1 MKKDDK
7 KTTPSEVKETALT
20 EKKSGESPQ
29 MAVLSER
36 LNLPSIVK
44 PITPHVG
51 ANTNLNLSNRYMS
64 VTGTFGIGA
73 FVCMA
78 WTGYCFVTK
87 RPWMRPLLVT
97 AAFGATYGVLE
108 YKDNKLNAKTAKKES
123 SGENK
128 NGTPANNTPKNG
140 TPKPFELKTYSQL
153 NDGTISNPDV
163 WFVEGFVAIGLVNW
177 LLAGAGVGKSIFM
190 VQIAVAVSSG
200 TRIEFLP
207 QDNHIPRKTQVVFYR
222 IEVFANEYSGKYG
235 DGKMLEESGIKW
247 RDRNDLN
254 APNYQGLIDDLK
266 HMVETI
272 SEDTLVCIDPAT
284 KLSDF
289 DPGKFAEDAEN
300 TMERA
305 KEKGLRLSFLCSAH
319 LDEIAPWKPV
329 TTVDIRGGDR
339 LIQTA
344 GSAFTIR
351 KEKTDEA
358 SRYLKSLKQPKG
370 YAGDNNVLVCK
381 LVPGNSFAHAEY
393 ICHKSEAEALPL
405 KPKAESESSG
415 KKSGV
420 EPKDSGRGPNIDWT
434 DEMWEKLKGLH
445 GEGKNNSQI
454 AKEMYELFGS
464 QFSGSQLRGGQIK
477 NKLKVLG
484 LEPNKPEKPGGKKK
498 K

>member
-1 MKKDDK
+1 MENSKLPKVREATLVEK
-7 KTTPSEVKETALT
+7 SENPLNSGFTETLAL
-20 EKKSGESPQ
+20 SDF
-29 MAVLSER
+29 
-36 LNLPSIVK
+36 VK
-44 PITPHVG
+44 PISPHFG
-51 ANTNLNLSNRYMS
+51 ANANFNFSNRYMS
-64 VTGTFGIGA
+64 VKGSFGIGA
-73 FVCMA
+73 LVFAA
-78 WTGYCFVTK
+78 WSGCCFCVK
-87 RPWMRPLLVT
+87 KPWIRSLAVASVL
-97 AAFGATYGVLE
+97 GATYAVLDHRD
-108 YKDNKLNAKTAKKES
+108 YKRNIITSKREQSDV
-123 SGENK
+123 NK
-128 NGTPANNTPKNG
+128 NDAPNNNETKEG
-140 TPKPFELKTYSQL
+140 SSKPFALKTYSQL
-153 NDGTISNPDV
+153 NDGIACNPDV

-266 HMVETI
+266 LMVETI

-305 KEKGLRLSFLCSAH
+305 KEKGFRLSFLCSAH

-405 KPKAESESSG
+405 KPKAESDSSG

-420 EPKDSGRGPNIDWT
+420 QPEIHKRRPNIEWT
-434 DEMWEKLKGLH
+434 EEMEEKLKELYNDG
-445 GEGKNNSQI
+445 NNDSQI
-454 AKEMYELFGS
+454 ATEM
-464 QFSGSQLRGGQIK
+464 SQLFSLELNGTQIDRQ
-477 NKLKVLG
+477 LKKMG
-484 LEPNKPEKPGGKKK
+484 LRPPKPGGAKK
-498 K
+498 

>member
-1 MKKDDK
+1 MEIDDK
-7 KTTPSEVKETALT
+7 KTAHPDV
-20 EKKSGESPQ
+20 EKTTKPEKDSGESTTNV
-29 MAVLSER
+29 VLSET

-44 PITPHVG
+44 PITLHVG
-51 ANTNLNLSNRYMS
+51 TNTNINLSNRYMS

-266 HMVETI
+266 LMVETI

-305 KEKGLRLSFLCSAH
+305 KEKGFRLSFLCSAH

-405 KPKAESESSG
+405 KPKAESDSSG

-420 EPKDSGRGPNIDWT
+420 VPETPKRRPNIEWN
-434 DEMWEKLKGLH
+434 EKMEEELKELYNDG
-445 GEGKNNSQI
+445 NNDSQI
-454 AKEMYELFGS
+454 ATEM
-464 QFSGSQLRGGQIK
+464 SQLFSLELNGTQIDRQ
-477 NKLKVLG
+477 LKKMG
-484 LEPNKPEKPGGKKK
+484 LRPPKPGGAKN
-498 K
+498 

>member
-1 MKKDDK
+1 MVKENK
-7 KTTPSEVKETALT
+7 KTTPSEVT

-29 MAVLSER
+29 MAVLSKA
-36 LNLPSIVK
+36 LNLSGIVK
-44 PITPHVG
+44 PIALHVG
-51 ANTNLNLSNRYMS
+51 ENANISLSNRYMS
-64 VTGTFGIGA
+64 VKGAFGIGA
-73 FVCMA
+73 YGFMT
-78 WTGYCFVTK
+78 WSGYCFVTK
-87 RPWMRPLLVT
+87 RPWVRPLLVT
-97 AAFGATYGVLE
+97 AAFGAVYVALD
-108 YKDNKLNAKTAKKES
+108 YKDSKLNAKTAAKDS
-123 SGENK
+123 SGDDK
-128 NGTPANNTPKNG
+128 NDGTPVSNLSESVTS
-140 TPKPFELKTYSQL
+140 KPFELKTYSQL
-153 NDGTISNPDV
+153 NDETTRNPDV

-266 HMVETI
+266 LMVETI

-305 KEKGLRLSFLCSAH
+305 KEKGFRLSFLCSAH

-405 KPKAESESSG
+405 KPKAESDSSG

-420 EPKDSGRGPNIDWT
+420 EPKVRKGRPNIEWPQ
-434 DEMWEKLKGLH
+434 EMEEKLKELYNDGT
-445 GEGKNNSQI
+445 NDNQI
-454 AKEMYELFGS
+454 AIEMS
-464 QFSGSQLRGGQIK
+464 
-477 NKLKVLG
+477 
-484 LEPNKPEKPGGKKK
+484 
-498 K
+498 